1 MTTELLFYIFSGIAL
16 MSGVMVITVR
26 NPVHSV
32 LFLILSF
39 VQVTG
44 LLLLLEAEFIA
55 MLLIIVYV
63 GATSVLF
70 LFVIM
75 MLDIRLSEVQDE
87 IYKYLPVGG
96 LIGIIFFVEIFTVV
110 ESDLVPLLSSE
121 TSQYIGWSS
130 KIDAVTNA
138 ESLGQL
144 LYTHYAFF
152 FLVAGLILLVAMLGA
167 IVLTMQTR
175 TGVRRQ
181 HIYQQVSRDFENA
194 VFLATGKI

>member
-1 MTTELLFYIFSGIAL
+1 MTTEILFYIFSGIAL
-16 MSGVMVITVR
+16 TSGIMVISVR

-75 MLDIRLSEVQDE
+75 MMDIRLSEVQDE

-96 LIGIIFFVEIFTVV
+96 LIGIIFFVEILTVV
-110 ESDLVPLLSSE
+110 ESDLVPLISSE
-121 TSQYIGWSS
+121 SFNYVNWSS
-130 KIDAVTNA
+130 KIDYITNV

-175 TGVRRQ
+175 KGVRRQ

-194 VFLATGKI
+194 VFLATGKK